1 MTFNRHKDITVNVC
15 YEVHGERKCTTL
27 NKYDAFNLRKYV
39 ENEKGVVWWFT
50 AI

>member
-1 MTFNRHKDITVNVC
+1 MTLTRNKEITVNVC

-27 NKYDAFNLRKYV
+27 NKYDAFSLRKYV
-39 ENEKGVVWWFT
+39 EDEKGVVWWFT

>member
-1 MTFNRHKDITVNVC
+1 MTLNRNQNITVNVC

>member
-1 MTFNRHKDITVNVC
+1 MTLNRNKNITVNVC
-15 YEVHGERKCTTL
+15 YEVHGKRKCTTL

-39 ENEKGVVWWFT
+39 EHQEGVVWWFT